1 MVSLSIPTLTVK
13 IILCDYVYMYI
24 LWLCGF
30 YYLQSNNPMGRPGTT
45 RDVAEAVLYLSSEE
59 ASYINGVV
67 LPVDGGFL
75 A

>member
-1 MVSLSIPTLTVK
+1 
-13 IILCDYVYMYI
+13 
-24 LWLCGF
+24 
-30 YYLQSNNPMGRPGTT
+30 MGRPGTT

>member
-1 MVSLSIPTLTVK
+1 
-13 IILCDYVYMYI
+13 
-24 LWLCGF
+24 
-30 YYLQSNNPMGRPGTT
+30 MGRPATT